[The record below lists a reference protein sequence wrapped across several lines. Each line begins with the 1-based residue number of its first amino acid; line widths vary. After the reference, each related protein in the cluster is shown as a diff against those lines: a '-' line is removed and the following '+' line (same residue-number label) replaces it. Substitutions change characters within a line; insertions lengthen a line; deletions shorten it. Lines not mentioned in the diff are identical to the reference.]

1 MSSSTPGP
9 TAEARPRKG
18 SVFWLSFIA
27 VAVAHFLSALDF
39 TSVSTAAPTITAD
52 LHGGDDFV
60 WVGAAYGLASAAI
73 LPFSGR
79 LADVLGRRPV
89 MLVAIAIFLVGSA
102 LDRKSTRLNSSHSG
116 ESRMPSSA

>member
-39 TSVSTAAPTITAD
+39 SQQAQALPLLYPMLNTLPALPHAKLPPFLAVSR
-52 LHGGDDFV
+52 
-60 WVGAAYGLASAAI
+60 WASGVE
-73 LPFSGR
+73 S
-79 LADVLGRRPV
+79 
-89 MLVAIAIFLVGSA
+89 ML
-102 LDRKSTRLNSSHSG
+102 
-116 ESRMPSSA
+116 